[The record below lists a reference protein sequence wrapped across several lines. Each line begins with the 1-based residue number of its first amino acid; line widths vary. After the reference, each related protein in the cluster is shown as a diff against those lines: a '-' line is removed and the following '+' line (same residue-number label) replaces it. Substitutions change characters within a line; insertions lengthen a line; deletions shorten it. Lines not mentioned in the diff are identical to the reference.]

1 VLTYERLL
9 LVQNF
14 ARKSDPDYKPCLP
27 GRLVAAVPLA
37 AKTPGATDTT
47 RTTSAGLSTCFVT
60 NTSPSSVATG
70 TRQLVY
76 AGPYCFCSMCPA
88 TRARTNKTK
97 VNYVRTYGRTYVLTS
112 QGVPM
117 LPQTRL
123 HARFGARTK
132 CPLRSGG
139 TCPPEDQVRKGK

>member
-1 VLTYERLL
+1 MPGSPWPGPWPGDDENTHVRYSPLPHWPKVGSKPPIGDPQTQCNEPRGQKSNVLTYERLL

-47 RTTSAGLSTCFVT
+47 RTSSAGFSTCFVT

-70 TRQLVY
+70 T
-76 AGPYCFCSMCPA
+76 M
-88 TRARTNKTK
+88 
-97 VNYVRTYGRTYVLTS
+97 
-112 QGVPM
+112 
-117 LPQTRL
+117 
-123 HARFGARTK
+123 
-132 CPLRSGG
+132 
-139 TCPPEDQVRKGK
+139 